1 MQRNNQ
7 INRLVD
13 FLVILE
19 NAHVGDTEQWLA
31 EFTDAQLRHYEDTLV
46 REHGGKL
53 GMQWDA
59 STGIQGDGGLNL
71 QHVRGVD
78 SRVTAVYGKGS
89 SEGSLESN

>member
-59 STGIQGDGGLNL
+59 STGVKSDGGLNL
-71 QHVRGVD
+71 QSTWVLD
-78 SRVTAVYGKGS
+78 ERVSVVHGQASGGAD
-89 SEGSLESN
+89 L